1 MRRETRGERRAP
13 ATAGP
18 QRTHDGGTG
27 PGPEAPACPRCAT
40 RLFPAELG
48 DGQGHKILA
57 LRCIL
62 CGTYVEPGHVPD
74 TVVVRTV
81 RGPRGPRN

>member
-1 MRRETRGERRAP
+1 MWYLPMDGDPAHRVQRARKGTL
-13 ATAGP
+13 ATDP
-18 QRTHDGGTG
+18 F
-27 PGPEAPACPRCAT
+27 PEAIRVCPRCGT
-40 RLFPAELG
+40 DLFGDEIADAE
-48 DGQGHKILA
+48 GHRVPVLH
-57 LRCIL
+57 CIL